1 MFRFILEAKPI
12 SLNQSRFK
20 RGNSCPNEFLSIK
33 YDLYQSFYE
42 SFEVYSQSD
51 IVFSKTLFLRVE
63 LVDAAAQTLCNKCR
77 KFQDVPKMPKLL
89 SRTFSTSAYERQNP
103 RGIKFVTRLHLDLT
117 NLLEHKSNTFFETF

>member
-20 RGNSCPNEFLSIK
+20 RGNSWPNEFLSIK

-63 LVDAAAQTLCNKCR
+63 LVDAAAQTL
-77 KFQDVPKMPKLL
+77 L
-89 SRTFSTSAYERQNP
+89 
-103 RGIKFVTRLHLDLT
+103 
-117 NLLEHKSNTFFETF
+117 